1 MKLRLVG
8 LLVGLLM
15 VAAPLLGVLHQQV
28 SGTWVLAVDLDI
40 GQGGE
45 ATFVLSQEGDEISGT
60 YSGAL
65 GQDVPVTG
73 KVTEDGVEFS
83 FDSQAGTVTYKGKI
97 EGNTMKGTCVYGQL
111 GGGSFEGERKE

>member
-1 MKLRLVG
+1 MFEFAPLILFLAAFLWKDIFFALIV
-8 LLVGLLM
+8 LM

-83 FDSQAGTVTYKGKI
+83 FDSQAGTVNYK
-97 EGNTMKGTCVYGQL
+97 
-111 GGGSFEGERKE
+111 